1 MKRVTDIF
9 DEETGEFVVE
19 DDNQKDYYEQ
29 KRCNCEGY
37 SDETHFEADDKIEY
51 ERQRR
56 RVAGVIKHLMYVC
69 NLAGYHVESRIVL
82 RDKRNGRVWR

>member
-1 MKRVTDIF
+1 MNTELMYELAEG
-9 DEETGEFVVE
+9 EEGYE
-19 DDNQKDYYEQ
+19 KDYYER
-29 KRCNCEGY
+29 KRQNQEGY
-37 SDETHFEADDKIEY
+37 SDETHFEAEDRIEY

>member
-1 MKRVTDIF
+1 MNMEFTYELAD
-9 DEETGEFVVE
+9 GEDGYE
-19 DDNQKDYYEQ
+19 KDYHEH
-29 KRCNCEGY
+29 KRQNHEGY
-37 SDETHFEADDKIEY
+37 SDTTHYEAEDKIEY

-56 RVAGVIKHLMYVC
+56 RVAGVIKHIMYIC